1 MARPKLKQED
11 KKGKLGISLSK
22 ELIDKINSVTN
33 NKSTFIEGLL
43 TKYFESTNNE
53 K

>member
-11 KKGKLGISLSK
+11 KKIKISITLSK
-22 ELIDKINSVTN
+22 NINNILEKITN
-33 NKSTFIEGLL
+33 NKSKMIEGLII
-43 TKYFESTNNE
+43 KFYENE

>member
-11 KKGKLGISLSK
+11 KKIRLGVTISRELSEK
-22 ELIDKINSVTN
+22 IDSETN
-33 NKSTFIEGLL
+33 NKSRFIEELL
-43 TKYFESTNNE
+43 NKYFYG

>member
-11 KKGKLGISLSK
+11 QKGKLGITISK
-22 ELIDKINSVTN
+22 ELIGKIETETN
-33 NKSTFIEGLL
+33 NKSKFIEDLVIE
-43 TKYFESTNNE
+43 YFKN

>member
-1 MARPKLKQED
+1 MGRPKLKQED

-22 ELIDKINSVTN
+22 ELIEKINSVTN
-33 NKSTFIEGLL
+33 NKSIFIEDLI
-43 TKYFESTNNE
+43 KEYFILINNG

>member
-11 KKGKLGISLSK
+11 KKIRLGVTISKSLS
-22 ELIDKINSVTN
+22 EKITLETN
-33 NKSTFIEGLL
+33 NKSRFIENLL
-43 TKYFESTNNE
+43 NKYFYG

>member
-1 MARPKLKQED
+1 MGRPKLKQEE

-22 ELIDKINSVTN
+22 ELIIKINSVTN
-33 NKSTFIEGLL
+33 NKSVFIENLINE
-43 TKYFESTNNE
+43 YFILINDG